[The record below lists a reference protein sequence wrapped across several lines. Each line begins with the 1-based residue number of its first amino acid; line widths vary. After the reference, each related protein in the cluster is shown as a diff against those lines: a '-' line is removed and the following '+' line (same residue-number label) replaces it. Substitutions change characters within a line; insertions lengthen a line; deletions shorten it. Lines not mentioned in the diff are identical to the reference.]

1 MMDRAI
7 KIGLGK
13 IAICNGRERLMINN
27 KKAHSTQKPEA
38 LLNRIILA
46 SSNQKDLILDPFMG
60 SGTTGAIAKKLNRK
74 FIGIEKEKKY
84 YQIAKKRIFSTEQLN
99 ENYLETIPNKR
110 KEKRVPFGYLV
121 ESGLVG
127 LRFKPF

>member
-1 MMDRAI
+1 
-7 KIGLGK
+7 
-13 IAICNGRERLMINN
+13 
-27 KKAHSTQKPEA
+27 
-38 LLNRIILA
+38 
-46 SSNQKDLILDPFMG
+46 MG

-84 YQIAKKRIFSTEQLN
+84 YQIAKKGILSTEQLS

-121 ESGLVG
+121 ESELVEPGLSLFDIRKKHLAKVMADG
-127 LRFKPF
+127 SIKCKRSKRLDTFSSAILGS